1 MRSILLAAGLALA
14 CAALANAQT
23 GDKAAI
29 EKALIANEHKL
40 NDAVVKHDATTFN
53 SLVTSDAMSAD
64 MGGFMK
70 VSDFVKSMDQAKIQT
85 YQIVNPKVVWIDDKS
100 AVVVYTWKG
109 KGTWMNEPVPE
120 TTYVSSVWAERGGK
134 WVVVYHQE
142 TGAAPAPPASGKKH

>member
-1 MRSILLAAGLALA
+1 MRSTLLAAGLALV
-14 CAALANAQT
+14 CASLANAQT
-23 GDKAAI
+23 GGKAAI

-53 SLVTSDAMSAD
+53 TLVAADAISAD
-64 MGGFMK
+64 MGGITN

-85 YQIVNPKVVWIDDKS
+85 YQIVSPRVVWIDDKS

-142 TGAAPAPPASGKKH
+142 TGAAPASPASSKKH